1 MKEEREELF
10 FSLSPVRLA
19 EQKIRSK
26 ISQLGISA
34 ETAEGST
41 VDSQIGFIFLGFFSA
56 HF

>member
-1 MKEEREELF
+1 MREEREELF

-41 VDSQIGFIFLGFFSA
+41 VNSQIGFIFLGFFSA